1 MHRRLRRLFRT
12 KKHGKL
18 TRDAVGNL
26 GHHAK
31 TKWDFRIF
39 IGNMDKIFANKSLGQ
54 HWLVD
59 LGSLE
64 YIVEFSDLSKNDFV
78 LEIGPGH
85 GALTQYLVKK
95 VDQVLAVEFDEKLAK
110 SLKSKINA
118 DNLSVVNSDILSF
131 DYNSLPENYKIVAN
145 IPYYLTSNLIRQITE
160 ADNLPNT
167 VVLLIQKE
175 VAERIAGK
183 EGDMSLLSLAAKIY
197 FDVQLGEV
205 VKAECFD
212 PAPKVDSQVI
222 KLTKLSTQN
231 IPNEH
236 IEVVFRLAKM
246 AFNSKRKTL
255 LNSFSGGLGVDK
267 KSLHEIQ
274 QKNNDVDFSARPQN
288 LDCRDWLKLSEIFQ
302 KEGLIS

>member
-1 MHRRLRRLFRT
+1 
-12 KKHGKL
+12 
-18 TRDAVGNL
+18 
-26 GHHAK
+26 
-31 TKWDFRIF
+31 
-39 IGNMDKIFANKSLGQ
+39 MDKTIANKSLGQ

-59 LGSLE
+59 IGSLE
-64 YIVEFSDLSKNDFV
+64 YIVEFSDLSKDDFV

-85 GALTQYLVKK
+85 GALTQYLVQN
-95 VDQVLAVEFDEKLAK
+95 VSQVLAVEFDQKLAK
-110 SLKSKINA
+110 SLKSKVGAN
-118 DNLSVVNSDILSF
+118 NLEVVNSDILNF

-145 IPYYLTSNLIRQITE
+145 IPYYLTSNLIRKITE
-160 ADNLPNT
+160 TDNLPST

-183 EGDMSLLSLAAKIY
+183 EGDMSLLSLATKIY

-222 KLTKLSTQN
+222 KLTRLSKQS

-236 IEVVFRLAKM
+236 VERVFRLAKM

-255 LNSFSGGLGVDK
+255 FNSFSGGLGVDK
-267 KSLHEIQ
+267 KSLQEIQ
-274 QKNNDVDFSARPQN
+274 QKNEGIDFSVRPQN
-288 LDCRDWLKLSEIFQ
+288 LDCRDWLKLSEVFQ